1 MPSIGD
7 TLFQFTEW
15 LRTTPLVDIAL
26 SIGESRLCIWL
37 QENFFAIPIM
47 QTTHILGLAFG
58 FGAVLMMS
66 LRVLGLNSMNHSM
79 PATIR
84 RYLPWMWWAL
94 AALVLSGIGMI
105 IGEPVRELI
114 NPIFWIK
121 MVLIVALLIGS
132 IVYYAA
138 LARSAARWPATGSG
152 GAGLRIASISLV
164 LLWCATMAG
173 GRWIAYA
180 PT

>member
-47 QTTHILGLAFG
+47 QTTHIIALACG
-58 FGAVLMMS
+58 FAAVLMMS

-79 PATIR
+79 PVTIR

-94 AALVLSGIGMI
+94 VVLVISGIGMI

-121 MVLIVALLIGS
+121 MALIVVLLLASIAYYSVLI
-132 IVYYAA
+132 
-138 LARSAARWPATGSG
+138 RSAVRWPARGSG
-152 GAGLRIASISLV
+152 SAGLRITSVSLI
-164 LLWCATMAG
+164 LLWCVVMAG